1 MIVPAALVAATLAVI
16 LFAAI
21 IFTNAI
27 EWLGWRLN
35 LGHGAVGSILAAVG
49 TAMPETI
56 LPFVA
61 VVFAGEAHQGG
72 EVGLGAIL
80 GAPFMLSTL
89 AMFVVGSSIF
99 VFRHTRRRST
109 QLDIRWVTIS
119 RDMRSFLAVYI
130 LAIITAFIP
139 VQPVKWGVAAIAV
152 GAYVWYVHRH
162 LTDEEDVAEGER
174 PNPLMSAPH
183 SPSPAVPLIIAQ
195 VLVALALMMVA
206 SYFFVENV
214 SVLGTALGVP
224 ALVLAL
230 IIAPVATELPEK
242 FNSVLWVRQGK
253 DTLAMGNITGA
264 MVFQSTI
271 PVSFGM
277 LFTEWHVT
285 EASLGGFVS
294 AGIAVISCLLIFGM
308 MLLRKQLS
316 AGLLLIGGVCY
327 VLYLAYLLVVVL

>member
-1 MIVPAALVAATLAVI
+1 MVAITLGFI

-21 IFTNAI
+21 VFTNAI

-49 TAMPETI
+49 TAMPETV

-61 VVFAGEAHQGG
+61 VIIAGQSYNGA

-89 AMFVVGSSIF
+89 AMFVVGTAIF
-99 VFRHTRRRST
+99 IFRHTKHRSLELSI
-109 QLDIRWVTIS
+109 QWRTIG
-119 RDMRSFLAVYI
+119 RDVRSFLAVYI
-130 LAIITAFIP
+130 LAIATAFIP
-139 VQPVKWGVAAIAV
+139 YQPVKWAVAIVAALS
-152 GAYVWYVHRH
+152 YVWYVHRH
-162 LTDEEDVAEGER
+162 LTDEEDVASEECPG
-174 PNPLMSAPH
+174 PLLCAPRAA
-183 SPSPAVPLIIAQ
+183 SPHLSLIAFQ
-195 VLVALALMMVA
+195 VLASLGLMLVA

-214 SVLGTALGVP
+214 SNLGTAIGVP

-230 IIAPVATELPEK
+230 IIAPIATELPEK
-242 FNSVLWVRQGK
+242 CNSVLWVRQGK

-277 LFTEWHVT
+277 LFTEWHVS
-285 EASLGGFVS
+285 AANAGGFVS
-294 AGIAVISCLLIFGM
+294 AAIAIVSCVLIFGT
-308 MLLRKQLS
+308 MLFRQRLN
-316 AGLLLIGGVCY
+316 AYILLIGGLLY
-327 VLYLAYLLVVVL
+327 ATYLAYLLVVVL